1 MRAPSHRASSEEL
14 PMIAEVIRPSV
25 LNIFIIFASVIV
37 AGFFWRMA
45 AAYFADSPV
54 GEGMAVIY

>member
-1 MRAPSHRASSEEL
+1 
-14 PMIAEVIRPSV
+14 MIADVIRPSV
-25 LNIFIIFASVIV
+25 LNVFVIFASVIV

-54 GEGMAVIY
+54 GEAFAVIY

>member
-1 MRAPSHRASSEEL
+1 MGV
-14 PMIAEVIRPSV
+14 AEVIRPSV
-25 LNIFIIFASVIV
+25 LNVLIIFASVVV